1 MELTGVERD
10 GWGGLPCEGV
20 RANIPLGE
28 VIGGPSMGIEEDGIV
43 LNVGQEERVGDGRGG
58 SVESVGEEECFRG
71 RDGLQ

>member
-1 MELTGVERD
+1 
-10 GWGGLPCEGV
+10 
-20 RANIPLGE
+20 
-28 VIGGPSMGIEEDGIV
+28 MGIEEDGIV